1 MKVKVVKIL
10 TVTVVSLTDKV
21 FKRIGMEMPDTE
33 TFKEMIKNDPATWE
47 IYSRGLTMGINQVE
61 KESTSRKVQR
71 YKPKNISEMSAFVA
85 AVRPGFK
92 SMYDTFESRVDFS
105 YGIPALDNILRTKEL
120 PQSYMFY
127 QEQVMNVLNYAG
139 FPMDE
144 CYSIIKAI
152 AKKHPEKVKP
162 LKERFLENFKKR
174 LMEEEHMTDK
184 GASEAADKVW
194 QIINDNCSY
203 SFNCLSGKEHIMRGN
218 KNGRYA
224 PTIEEMY
231 RIYHDEEY
239 ARQTHHLNLHKKY
252 KRYGY
257 GKALSLF
264 EDNRMKLNHIV
275 DIYPSGIQKTYKV
288 VSESGSSVICTMNHP
303 IPTPDGLKKLSELS
317 VGDEVY
323 IVDKY
328 EKCRKKYTFTD
339 GNYVSNIPHK
349 GEKGFQSRE
358 DGDSVVYLREREKH
372 QRNRDCCEICGKA
385 YDGQTRF
392 ELHHKDFDRTNN
404 TAENYQWL
412 CASCHK
418 KTHFDNG
425 RTIRYGKGIPT
436 KTEKIIS
443 IEYQAEE
450 MTYDIEMLSPYNTFA
465 TDSGFVVHNCSHSY
479 CMALDSTYQ
488 AWQKAHYPYEF
499 YEVLLQEFSDKGKK
513 DKVMQLK
520 QEMLVGFGI
529 KEGEYRFGVDNRKFL
544 ADKDNSQII
553 PSLISLK
560 GMSQSAAN
568 VLYELSKSE
577 YEDFYDLWKA
587 MKKSKSLDR
596 AKIETLIKIDYFRQF
611 GNIKNLLS
619 YLQMFDY
626 MYERSQFSKEDV
638 SEYYKEYII
647 KYSKESEKQYREFDY
662 ESAIHDIISHSTEIP
677 IKWNERLKYELEC
690 FGFCKSV
697 REGTDQDYI
706 FLTDVNSKYKNPEIS
721 AYRLCDGKIINA
733 RIKRAVYDK
742 FNILTDNNEM
752 VNTLQAGKLIK
763 ILPQG
768 TKNEPRWVK
777 NSSGEWRKDWD
788 NKQLFL
794 TAFKVLA

>member
-1 MKVKVVKIL
+1 M

-33 TFKEMIKNDPATWE
+33 TFKDMIKNDPATWD
-47 IYSRGLTMGINQVE
+47 IYARGLTMGINQVE

-92 SMYDTFESRVDFS
+92 SMYDTFESRVDFL

-162 LKERFLENFKKR
+162 LKERFIDNFKKR
-174 LMEEEHMTDK
+174 LIEEENMTES

-203 SFNCLSGKEHIMRGN
+203 SFNCLSGKERILRGN

-231 RIYHDEEY
+231 KICHDEEY
-239 ARQTHHLNLHKKY
+239 AKQTHHSDLHSKY
-252 KRYGY
+252 KHYGY
-257 GKALSLF
+257 GKALSMF
-264 EDNRMKLNHIV
+264 EENRMKLNQIV
-275 DIYPSGIQKTYKV
+275 DIYPSGVQKTYKV
-288 VSESGSSVICTMNHP
+288 TSESGSSVICTMNHP
-303 IPTPDGLKKLSELS
+303 IPTPNGLKKLSELS

-328 EKCRKKYTFTD
+328 EKCKKKYTFTN
-339 GNYVSNIPHK
+339 GNYISNIPHK

-358 DGDSVVYLREREKH
+358 DGDSVVYYREREKH
-372 QRNRDCCEICGKA
+372 IIRQDCCEICGKK
-385 YDGQTRF
+385 YDGNIRF
-392 ELHHKDFDRTNN
+392 ELHHEDFDRTNN
-404 TAENYQWL
+404 TVANYQWL
-412 CASCHK
+412 CVSCHK
-418 KTHFDNG
+418 QVHFDNG
-425 RTIRYGKGIPT
+425 RTVRFGKGIPT
-436 KTEKIIS
+436 RIEKIVS
-443 IEYQAEE
+443 IEYQTEE
-450 MTYDIEMLSPYNTFA
+450 ETYDIEMLAPYNTFA

-513 DKVMQLK
+513 DKVAALK
-520 QEMLVGFGI
+520 QEMLRGFGI
-529 KEGEYRFGVDNRKFL
+529 KEGDYKFGIDNRKFT
-544 ADKDNSQII
+544 ADKDNKQII
-553 PSLISLK
+553 PSLLSLK
-560 GMSQSAAN
+560 GMSKKVAED
-568 VLYELSKSE
+568 LYELSKQS
-577 YEDFYDLWKA
+577 YSDFYDLWKA
-587 MKKSKSLDR
+587 MLKKASLQKDI
-596 AKIETLIKIDYFRQF
+596 IETLIKIDYFKQF
-611 GNIKNLLS
+611 GEIKTLLHYQQIFE
-619 YLQMFDY
+619 YL
-626 MYERSQFSKEDV
+626 YERVQFSKNDV
-638 SEYYKEYII
+638 SEHYLKYVA
-647 KYSKESEKQYREFDY
+647 KYSKETDKQYRDFDY
-662 ESAIHDIISHSTEIP
+662 DSAIHEIIRSFSPIH

-697 REGTDQDYI
+697 RRGTEQCYE
-706 FLTDVNSKYKNPEIS
+706 FVTDINDKYKNPEITL
-721 AYRLCDGKIINA
+721 YRVCDGQQSKA
-733 RIKRAVYDK
+733 RIKRAIYDK
-742 FNILTDNNEM
+742 YNTFNDKNEV
-752 VNTLQAGKLIK
+752 VNSIK
-763 ILPQG
+763 PGCMIEVLPQG
-768 TKNEPRWVK
+768 KVNEPRWHK
-777 NSSGEWRKDWD
+777 DSNGEWVKDCND
-788 NKQLFL
+788 KQLYL
-794 TAFKVLA
+794 KLFKIVA